1 MEVNRCGV
9 ICVLLGAGLAASPHI
24 LEKQLGS
31 VFGEVLE
38 CVGKGQMCV
47 LAIRSRVVPSFE

>member
-1 MEVNRCGV
+1 M
-9 ICVLLGAGLAASPHI
+9 LLGAGLAAFPHI

-47 LAIRSRVVPSFE
+47 LAIRSRVVTSFE